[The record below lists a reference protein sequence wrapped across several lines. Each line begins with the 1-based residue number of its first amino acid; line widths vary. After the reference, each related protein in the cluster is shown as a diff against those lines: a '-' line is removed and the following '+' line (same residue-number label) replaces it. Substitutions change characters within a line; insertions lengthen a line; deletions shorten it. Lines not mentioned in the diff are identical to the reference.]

1 MLGRLNPHPMRTI
14 LALLSLITLATAT
27 PQEGDTILGK
37 CVSVT
42 DADTISLL
50 VDKSVYKIRLSG
62 IDAPERGQE
71 YGSKATQALAS
82 KVKGKQLTIEVAG
95 YDKYRR
101 MLGKLMLD
109 GESVEF
115 WLVRNGWAWQFV
127 KYDQSEEL
135 RLAQQLAK
143 DEGLGLWAGEA
154 NGLKSMPPWEYRDRK
169 RTLSKIKSERET
181 SSTPAG
187 TGSFWLNTGSG
198 STQVLAHAITRG
210 VATTRTRSVVSLV
223 ERMRARR
230 VGYVVVSYASYAS

>member
-1 MLGRLNPHPMRTI
+1 MKYLYKAPIAKPTPMRTL
-14 LALLSLITLATAT
+14 LALLALITLAAAQ

-50 VDKSVYKIRLSG
+50 VDKSVYRIRLSG

-82 KVKGKQLTIEVAG
+82 KVKGKQLTVEVAG
-95 YDKYRR
+95 YDRYRR

-115 WLVRNGWAWQFV
+115 WLVRNGWAWQYV

-135 RLAQQLAK
+135 RRAQKLAK
-143 DEGLGLWAGEA
+143 DEGLGLC
-154 NGLKSMPPWEYRDRK
+154 
-169 RTLSKIKSERET
+169 
-181 SSTPAG
+181 
-187 TGSFWLNTGSG
+187 
-198 STQVLAHAITRG
+198 
-210 VATTRTRSVVSLV
+210 
-223 ERMRARR
+223 RAKLM
-230 VGYVVVSYASYAS
+230 G

>member
-1 MLGRLNPHPMRTI
+1 MRI
-14 LALLSLITLATAT
+14 LLALFSLITLATAQ
-27 PQEGDTILGK
+27 PQEGETILGK

-71 YGSKATQALAS
+71 YGTKATQALAA
-82 KVKGKQLTIEVAG
+82 KVKGKQLTVEVAG

-101 MLGKLMLD
+101 MLGKLIPD

-115 WLVRNGWAWQFV
+115 WLVRNGRAWQYV

-143 DEGLGLWAGEA
+143 QDGAGLWAGEA
-154 NGLKSMPPWEYRDRK
+154 NGLKPMPPWEYRDRK
-169 RTLSKIKSERET
+169 RTLSKIKSERKT
-181 SSTPAG
+181 STAPASDA

-198 STQVLAHAITRG
+198 SRHNEGCRYYKNTKRG
-210 VATTRTRSVVSLV
+210 KPCGAN
-223 ERMRARR
+223 EGRAC
-230 VGYVVVSYASYAS
+230 GICGG

>member
-1 MLGRLNPHPMRTI
+1 MRT
-14 LALLSLITLATAT
+14 LLTLLSLITLATAQ

-71 YGSKATQALAS
+71 YGTKATQALAS
-82 KVKGKQLTIEVAG
+82 KVKGKQLTVEVAG
-95 YDKYRR
+95 YDRYRR

-109 GESVEF
+109 GESIEF
-115 WLVRNGWAWQFV
+115 WLLRNGWAWQYV

-135 RLAQQLAK
+135 RLAQQQAK
-143 DEGLGLWAGEA
+143 QDGVGLWAGEA
-154 NGLKSMPPWEYRDRK
+154 NGVKPMPPWEYRDRK
-169 RTLSKIKSERET
+169 RTLSKIKSERKA
-181 SSTPAG
+181 SSTPASDA

-198 STQVLAHAITRG
+198 SRHNEGCRYYRNTKRG
-210 VATTRTRSVVSLV
+210 KLCGAN
-223 ERMRARR
+223 EGRAC
-230 VGYVVVSYASYAS
+230 GICGG

>member
-1 MLGRLNPHPMRTI
+1 MRTLFTL
-14 LALLSLITLATAT
+14 LALITLAAAQ

-71 YGSKATQALAS
+71 YGSKATQALVS
-82 KVKGKQLTIEVAG
+82 KIKGKQLTVEVAG

-115 WLVRNGWAWQFV
+115 WLVRNGWAWQYV

-143 DEGLGLWAGEA
+143 QDGIGLWAGEA
-154 NGLKSMPPWEYRDRK
+154 NGLKPMPPWEYRDRK
-169 RTLSKIKSERET
+169 RTLSKIKSLRPQPHQLAQIAT
-181 SSTPAG
+181 D
-187 TGSFWLNTGSG
+187 
-198 STQVLAHAITRG
+198 STQALARATTRG
-210 VATTRTRSVVSLV
+210 VATTATRSVVCRVELTRGVLV
-223 ERMRARR
+223 GSVGGRVLGYGFALTMRT
-230 VGYVVVSYASYAS
+230 

>member
-1 MLGRLNPHPMRTI
+1 MRTL
-14 LALLSLITLATAT
+14 LALLSLITLVTAQ

-37 CVSVT
+37 CISVT

-71 YGSKATQALAS
+71 YGSKATQALAT
-82 KVKGKQLTIEVAG
+82 KVKGKQLTVEVAG
-95 YDKYRR
+95 YDRYRR

-109 GESVEF
+109 GESIEF
-115 WLVRNGWAWQFV
+115 WLVRNGWAWQYT

-143 DEGLGLWAGEA
+143 QDGVGLWAGEA
-154 NGLKSMPPWEYRDRK
+154 NGLKPMPPWEYRDRK
-169 RTLSKIKSERET
+169 RTLSKIKSERKT
-181 SSTPAG
+181 STTPASDA

-198 STQVLAHAITRG
+198 SRHNEGCRYHKNTKRG
-210 VATTRTRSVVSLV
+210 RPC
-223 ERMRARR
+223 RANEGRAC
-230 VGYVVVSYASYAS
+230 GICGG

>member
-1 MLGRLNPHPMRTI
+1 MRTLFTL
-14 LALLSLITLATAT
+14 LALITLAAAQ

-37 CVSVT
+37 CVGVT

-82 KVKGKQLTIEVAG
+82 KVKGKQLTVDVAG

-135 RLAQQLAK
+135 RLAQKLAK
-143 DEGLGLWAGEA
+143 DEGVGLWAGEA
-154 NGLKSMPPWEYRDRK
+154 HGSKPMPPWEYRDRK
-169 RTLSKIKSERET
+169 RTLSKIRRDRDAGGT
-181 SSTPAG
+181 ATPTPAG

-198 STQVLAHAITRG
+198 SRHNEGCKYYKNTKRG
-210 VATTRTRSVVSLV
+210 KPCGAD
-223 ERMRARR
+223 EGRAC
-230 VGYVVVSYASYAS
+230 GICGG